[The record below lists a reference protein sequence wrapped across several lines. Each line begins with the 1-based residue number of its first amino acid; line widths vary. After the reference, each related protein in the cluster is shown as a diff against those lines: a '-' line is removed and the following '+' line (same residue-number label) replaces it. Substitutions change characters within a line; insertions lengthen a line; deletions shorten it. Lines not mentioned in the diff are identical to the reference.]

1 MEQEK
6 GHVRESQLKEQ
17 FCIMSLGKYVLIWVA
32 GGYLYCVSA
41 VNHLKLSTLFLH
53 L

>member
-1 MEQEK
+1 MSIIDVPCIWVGLMEQEK

-32 GGYLYCVSA
+32 GATWV
-41 VNHLKLSTLFLH
+41 V
-53 L
+53 